1 MCFSSNA
8 SGDYTYELCR
18 FCSVRNTNVVGGA
31 SKLFKYF
38 IDNYVKSNETVV
50 SYSNITKTTGK
61 LYGILNFK
69 MDHISTPNYVW
80 INLNNRDVKTR
91 YQTKMKNENETMH
104 NMNYVKVCDCGTKVW
119 IYTKD

>member
-1 MCFSSNA
+1 
-8 SGDYTYELCR
+8 
-18 FCSVRNTNVVGGA
+18 
-31 SKLFKYF
+31 
-38 IDNYVKSNETVV
+38 
-50 SYSNITKTTGK
+50 
-61 LYGILNFK
+61 